1 MARQANYEQ
10 RIEALKGK
18 IETKQEQL
26 KALKKQLADLESA
39 QAQSKM
45 QDIASLIESKGL
57 NPADVLAV
65 LNERF
70 Q

>member
-10 RIEALKGK
+10 KIEALKGK

-45 QDIASLIESKGL
+45 QDIASLIEEKGL

>member
-1 MARQANYEQ
+1 MARVANYDQ
-10 RIEALKGK
+10 KIETLKQK

-26 KALKKQLADLESA
+26 KDLKKQLADLERA
-39 QAQSKM
+39 HAQSKM
-45 QDIASLIESKGL
+45 QGIATLIEEKGL

-70 Q
+70 K